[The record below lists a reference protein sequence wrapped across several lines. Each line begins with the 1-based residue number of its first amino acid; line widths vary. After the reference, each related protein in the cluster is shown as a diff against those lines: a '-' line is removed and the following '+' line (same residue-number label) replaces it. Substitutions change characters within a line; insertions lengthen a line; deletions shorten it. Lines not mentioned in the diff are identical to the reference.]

1 MRQNLN
7 VNGKRKVSVSSVFVA
22 GVYFYQISSPAD
34 YWTLWEFLSDPLSHC
49 SSSDLLIQTQTSFT
63 SFPATETQETLQTPA
78 MSVV

>member
-7 VNGKRKVSVSSVFVA
+7 FNQTKRLSVSSAFCICVT
-22 GVYFYQISSPAD
+22 GVLFLPRSRLRQIIDSV
-34 YWTLWEFLSDPLSHC
+34 EVCLSHC
-49 SSSDLLIQTQTSFT
+49 SSRDLLIQTQTSST